1 MWIIVLAAAIVGC
14 AHNRAETPATAQ
26 GAGPGMS
33 AATTAQ
39 QRALL
44 LSGGIDATG
53 TPHLDPAFVLDA
65 PPSPPE
71 GEGRHTIT
79 GRDANGAELF
89 SLRFEMPVIAD
100 GDGSSSFVFAV
111 PVEEGWAERLA
122 SITLD
127 GPGGSFTLDRS
138 TDRPMAIPPRPRNR
152 TDPADHARPA
162 ARASGAGGSRGAGG
176 GNGIRALLQPRDP
189 RPGRTGGADRA
200 IRQSQYDK

>member
-1 MWIIVLAAAIVGC
+1 MTAGASGTLVPMWIIVLAAAIVGC
-14 AHNRAETPATAQ
+14 AHNRAGTSATAQ

-44 LSGGIDATG
+44 LSGGIDAEG

-65 PPSPPE
+65 PP
-71 GEGRHTIT
+71 
-79 GRDANGAELF
+79 
-89 SLRFEMPVIAD
+89 
-100 GDGSSSFVFAV
+100 GDPA
-111 PVEEGWAERLA
+111 
-122 SITLD
+122 
-127 GPGGSFTLDRS
+127 
-138 TDRPMAIPPRPRNR
+138 RPRNR

-189 RPGRTGGADRA
+189 RPGGLAAFDSLGQCFLRLPSRRA
-200 IRQSQYDK
+200 QRYQPTHCIEPEWRSETNCSCSHRPAY